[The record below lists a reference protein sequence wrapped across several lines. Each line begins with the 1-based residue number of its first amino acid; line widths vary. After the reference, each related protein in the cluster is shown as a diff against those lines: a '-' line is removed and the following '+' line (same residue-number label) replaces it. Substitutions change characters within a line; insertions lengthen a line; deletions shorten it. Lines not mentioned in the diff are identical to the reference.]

1 MKKNYFGKL
10 LAIAMVFAGF
20 SLTSCDE
27 NDNAIINGEVWVK
40 PEVKLVDGGAIITGS
55 STADISRMLG
65 RVREEIMEAA
75 QNGEKFTIDIQTP
88 VLNSTAGDN
97 TLIITAAQGGDV
109 VLNLPS
115 NVVTEVPLMI
125 QAMGVADDTP
135 PAATSTNEV
144 EINIPSNASNIDLG
158 INMPTS
164 TVTLKGGTIEN
175 LAAKTALS
183 TLVIESGVTVN
194 WLKMLGGRAEV
205 KDGGKVLGYLRDGSE
220 QTGYDYDAF
229 VDTLGVWP
237 INNYGIGGGYDVYY
251 IKEETE
257 KPYYVQSLKIVKGE
271 QLKVARVRV
280 ANGKQADEAKVIIAD
295 GAAASFS
302 VDGVSDAA
310 GTWYPAKVS
319 IKGEGNKTAKIYS
332 NSPYKSTDND
342 GNTIYLGSIDLGVV
356 KEISNVSVD
365 ATSHPDFY
373 DNTTQEYSKVD
384 LVRSSIWIPVSSTD
398 CEFLSSQS
406 IYGNVQNSMMSEATN
421 CDLICPMDTI
431 WYDEY
436 SYSTTAINNVNASN
450 SNLTAIRISNIYG
463 NSENNTFK
471 SSFVSFSN
479 FYLSGNSATVKNCKF
494 ETLDKNYY
502 SSIYLPYQTEGRSSF
517 DFTFDKCQLG
527 SNFRI
532 TTSFESNQRMFDK
545 DGNLITKRYGYY
557 ELEDDGVTLKKDDD
571 GNPFWKYVYSESD
584 IPAANKTNGEN
595 KYNDDGW
602 LIGWESGTNPNGYT
616 EPAKY
621 KNYKCYITFSNST
634 IGGKAITK
642 STEIIRND
650 SWAIDSE
657 NDEDDKVTTTTYIN
671 IDGKN
676 YEPAWS
682 PNSKKWVLSEVE

>member
-27 NDNAIINGEVWVK
+27 NDNAIINGKEWVK
-40 PEVKLVDGGAIITGS
+40 PGYQLVDGGAIITGS

-194 WLKMLGGRAEV
+194 WLKMLGGRALV

-220 QTGYDYDAF
+220 KTGYGNDAE

-237 INNYGIGGGYDVYY
+237 IYNYGIGGGYDVYY

-257 KPYYVQSLKIVKGE
+257 KPYYAQGLKIVKGE

-302 VDGVSDAA
+302 VNGVSDAA

-319 IKGEGNKTAKIYS
+319 IKGEGNRTAKIYS
-332 NSPYKSTDND
+332 NSPYKNSDED
-342 GNTIYLGSIDLGVV
+342 FYRGSIYLGDVN
-356 KEISNVSVD
+356 EISNVTVD
-365 ATSHPDFY
+365 ATTHPDYY
-373 DNTTQEYSKVD
+373 DTGTQEYEKVD
-384 LVRSSIWIPVSSTD
+384 ILLGSISLPKSSTD
-398 CEFLSSQS
+398 CDIISAQQISGSVNNSALSK
-406 IYGNVQNSMMSEATN
+406 VTN
-421 CDLICPMDTI
+421 CNLTCPIDTI
-431 WYDEY
+431 KIDDDWWET
-436 SYSTTAINNVNASN
+436 STIRTVNANN
-450 SNLTAIRISNIYG
+450 SKLTAVDIYSING
-463 NSENNTFK
+463 NSENNAFK
-471 SSFVSFSN
+471 SNYVSFNN
-479 FYLSGNSATVKNCKF
+479 FYISDNSATVKNCTF
-494 ETLDKNYY
+494 ETVYNGSY
-502 SSIYLPYQTEGRSSF
+502 SNISLPYQTEKRSSF
-517 DFTFDKCQLG
+517 DFIFDKCQLG

-532 TTSFESNQRMFDK
+532 TTSFESNQRIYDK
-545 DGNLITKRYGYY
+545 DGNLVTKCYY
-557 ELEDDGVTLKKDDD
+557 YFELEADGVTLKTNDD
-571 GNPFWKYVYSESD
+571 GNYIWKQVFSESD
-584 IPAANKTNGEN
+584 IPEANKKNGEN

-616 EPAKY
+616 KPAKY
-621 KNYKCYITFSNST
+621 KNYKCYITFNNST
-634 IGGKAITK
+634 LGGKAISKNTDLIYA
-642 STEIIRND
+642 S

-657 NDEDDKVTTTTYIN
+657 NDDEGNVTTTTYIN

-676 YEPAWS
+676 FEPAWS
-682 PNSKKWVLSEVE
+682 PNAKKWVLSEVE